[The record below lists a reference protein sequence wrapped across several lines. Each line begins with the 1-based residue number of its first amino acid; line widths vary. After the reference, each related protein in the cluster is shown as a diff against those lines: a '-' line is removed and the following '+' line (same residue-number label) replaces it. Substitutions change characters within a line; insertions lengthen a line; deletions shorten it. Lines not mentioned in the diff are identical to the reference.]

1 MHLSLRQRQILWA
14 YLFLSVSLIFYV
26 VIRWYPTLLAFN
38 ISFRDWNI
46 FKASGDWVGFA
57 NYTAIWGDLF
67 KERSPVRAAFAN
79 TLRYV
84 IYGVPLQM
92 AIGLAVAM
100 MLNRIRRFA
109 AFFRAAFFVPYVTSA
124 VAVAF
129 VWLWLYNWPE
139 GLINQIITVIGLEPM
154 RFTGHPN
161 QALASITAVAV
172 WQSLGFSV
180 IIFLAGLQQIPDM
193 YYEAASIDGAS
204 GWRLFRHIT
213 LPLLNPV
220 IVYLTVLQTVSF
232 LRLFALVQNM
242 SSQGTGGPLNS
253 TTTVVLEVYKE
264 GFSRFNMG
272 YASALTVI
280 LFLII
285 LLITI
290 IQLRFLS
297 RRVEY

>member
-1 MHLSLRQRQILWA
+1 MKLSLRQRQVLWA
-14 YLFLSVSLIFYV
+14 YAFLSVSLIFYV

-46 FKASGDWVGFA
+46 FKASGEWVGLT
-57 NYTAIWGDLF
+57 NYQAIWADLF
-67 KERSPVRAAFAN
+67 EERSAVRAAFAN

-84 IYGVPLQM
+84 LFGVPLQM
-92 AIGLAVAM
+92 VIGLGVAM

-109 AFFRAAFFVPYVTSA
+109 AFFRAAFFIPYVTSA

-129 VWLWLYNWPE
+129 VWLWLYDWPE
-139 GLINQIITVIGLEPM
+139 GLLNEVIGFVGIEAM

-172 WQSLGFSV
+172 WQSLGFTV

-242 SSQGTGGPLNS
+242 SPQGTGGPLNS

-264 GFSRFNMG
+264 GFSRLNMG
-272 YASALTVI
+272 YASALTVV
-280 LFLII
+280 LFFII
-285 LLITI
+285 LMITI
-290 IQLRFLS
+290 LQLRFLQ